1 MAEQTGELP
10 CQNNIQVI
18 KTSDDQG
25 AGNENINTT
34 RPVLLMPTND
44 GETDKNSLV
53 RPEQVIL

>member
-44 GETDKNSLV
+44 GETDKNNLV
-53 RPEQVIL
+53 PPKQVIL